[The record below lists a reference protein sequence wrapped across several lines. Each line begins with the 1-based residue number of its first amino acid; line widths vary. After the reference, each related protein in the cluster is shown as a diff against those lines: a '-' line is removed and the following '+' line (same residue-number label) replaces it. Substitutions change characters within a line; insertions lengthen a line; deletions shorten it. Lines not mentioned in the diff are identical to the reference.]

1 MTVRTASAICWNTSM
16 RSGRGRPG
24 CGALVAAT
32 EAGEGEWGTECWAC
46 PLPRKLVLAWGKLG
60 DERSLVLGGHNRRVG
75 AGWGAAWRRVF
86 IVHPG
91 CGIAPFPQTHP
102 GTAVTVLD
110 LFDGRESLR
119 PLWEQVQGFREAV
132 APIMAKAL
140 QGVHLI
146 CYSQGR
152 HPPAFPASKPYLKLD
167 PYLRD
172 TA

>member
-1 MTVRTASAICWNTSM
+1 M

-32 EAGEGEWGTECWAC
+32 EAGEGEGELNAG
-46 PLPRKLVLAWGKLG
+46 PAQFLAELVLCWGKLG
-60 DERSLVLGGHNRRVG
+60 DERSLLLGRHNRHVG
-75 AGWGAAWRRVF
+75 AGSGAAWRGVF
-86 IVHPG
+86 IVHSG

-119 PLWEQVQGFREAV
+119 PLWEPVQGFREAV

-152 HPPAFPASKPYLKLD
+152 HPPPFPASKPYLKLD

>member
-1 MTVRTASAICWNTSM
+1 M

-32 EAGEGEWGTECWAC
+32 EAGEGERGTECWAC

-152 HPPAFPASKPYLKLD
+152 HPPPFPASKPYLKLD